1 MTGSRRKMAV
11 LVVLAGGWGIVLG
24 ESAKPGG
31 KAPAGKAAM
40 GLSAKPAPK
49 ASKAAPG
56 DGKARKG
63 LVPLRLK
70 LPEPTITPTPRNI
83 PPGTRVKIPKGKWA
97 PRKPFYAPK
106 GVRNVALKKPVTGS
120 DMEPV
125 IGTLD
130 LITDGEREAGDD
142 TYVELGFGVQYV
154 QIDLQQT
161 HSVYA
166 VFVWHEFF
174 DRRVYHDVIVQVAD
188 DKDFITN
195 VRTLYNN
202 DHDNSAGIGLGKDW
216 GYFETHEGLLI
227 DAKAV
232 KARYV
237 RLYSNGSTAGDM
249 NRYTEVAVYGLAA
262 R

>member
-11 LVVLAGGWGIVLG
+11 LVVLAGGWGIVLA
-24 ESAKPGG
+24 ESAKPAG
-31 KAPAGKAAM
+31 KAPAGKA
-40 GLSAKPAPK
+40 APK

-56 DGKARKG
+56 DDKARKG

-70 LPEPTITPTPRNI
+70 LPEPEMIGTPPTI
-83 PPGTRVKIPKGKWA
+83 PPGTRVKITKGGWK
-97 PRKPFYAPK
+97 PRKPFHAPK
-106 GVRNVALKKPVTGS
+106 GTSNLALKKPVTGS

-130 LITDGEREAGDD
+130 LITDDNKEATLDA
-142 TYVELGFGVQYV
+142 YVELGPEVQWV
-154 QIDLQQT
+154 QIDLLKAARL
-161 HSVYA
+161 HA
-166 VFVWHEFF
+166 IIVWHEHHQHV
-174 DRRVYHDVIVQVAD
+174 VYHDVIVQVAD
-188 DKDFITN
+188 DRDFITN

-202 DHDNSAGIGLGKDW
+202 DHDNSAGMGIGKDW
-216 GYFETHEGLLI
+216 GYYETHEGLLI
-227 DAKAV
+227 DAKGV

-249 NRYTEVAVYGLAA
+249 NRYTEVAVYGLKA